1 MAFELW
7 TDGVRLVDRFIRLF
21 DKRPVGRDP
30 LSGIVDG
37 SNTIFYSNYQPILS
51 SGSVGLYTSGS
62 LVFVQNTDY
71 TLDYD
76 AGMFNF
82 TNAPS
87 VQPTASYVTAKFS
100 DYQIKSILV
109 AGFDEMEGRWHRNY
123 SLSLTTDAGVVP
135 ITEDSATAYITDSSG
150 SDPVIGSI
158 TFSQSRTQL
167 NLYAK
172 CVQYAYLTSLQTD
185 SSLNGLI
192 WREAQGLSVDK
203 SKVPQNLELA
213 LKRLD
218 ADILKALNTA
228 QLELHGTGVWG
239 GTITPPHTRDFIAHR
254 WWERASSDQDWNS
267 NTTYVGDLW

>member
-100 DYQIKSILV
+100 EIFFLDV
-109 AGFDEMEGRWHRNY
+109 FCG
-123 SLSLTTDAGVVP
+123 SLD
-135 ITEDSATAYITDSSG
+135 
-150 SDPVIGSI
+150 
-158 TFSQSRTQL
+158 
-167 NLYAK
+167 
-172 CVQYAYLTSLQTD
+172 
-185 SSLNGLI
+185 
-192 WREAQGLSVDK
+192 
-203 SKVPQNLELA
+203 
-213 LKRLD
+213 
-218 ADILKALNTA
+218 
-228 QLELHGTGVWG
+228 
-239 GTITPPHTRDFIAHR
+239 
-254 WWERASSDQDWNS
+254 
-267 NTTYVGDLW
+267 